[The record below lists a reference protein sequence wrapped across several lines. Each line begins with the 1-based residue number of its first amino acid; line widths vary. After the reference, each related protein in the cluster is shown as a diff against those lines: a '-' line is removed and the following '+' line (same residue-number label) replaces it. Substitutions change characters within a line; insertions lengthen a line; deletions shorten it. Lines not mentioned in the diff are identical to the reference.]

1 MERRE
6 MENLNVPLRPKG
18 RDDGVGMPGDPRWGT
33 RAPLTA
39 PHLPVLPQS
48 HQSPAY
54 RTASGTMTET
64 CGNPCPAR
72 SVSATTATLPPG
84 KR

>member
-1 MERRE
+1 M
-6 MENLNVPLRPKG
+6 VGLRDLEPQG
-18 RDDGVGMPGDPRWGT
+18 GGL
-33 RAPLTA
+33 AAQLTA
-39 PHLPVLPQS
+39 PIFPQS

-72 SVSATTATLPPG
+72 SVSATTAMCCAMT
-84 KR
+84 